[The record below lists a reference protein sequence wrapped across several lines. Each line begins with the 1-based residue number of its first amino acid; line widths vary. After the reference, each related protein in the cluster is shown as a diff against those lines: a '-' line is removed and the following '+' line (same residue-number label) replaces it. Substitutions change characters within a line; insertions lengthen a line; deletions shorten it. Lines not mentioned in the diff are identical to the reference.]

1 MRELGDPEACQN
13 PALQQ
18 TNSYGVHISAP
29 QWQPL
34 PGKVW
39 EWRMSAPK
47 ELVEPGAPVSPV
59 PPLYIQVQHLRREA
73 ERLREGSS
81 DSNVWEA
88 MAIRFAGALDKEAL
102 GQAWQV
108 FLSRHDGLRS
118 WFEVPEPAQGGPS
131 DVLRHEV
138 DLDAISWELAEGPE
152 FATGDEAREYFVS
165 QFNARTSPL
174 RWPAL
179 YFAAIEHETG
189 FTAIFAEDH
198 CYCDGY
204 SNLVAILEIT
214 ALYEAA
220 VSGRDAQLPPAGS
233 VLQAAREERERLAPL
248 TLQSPEIQKWA
259 AYLAEFDEEAHRFPL
274 DLGADPDR
282 PSGGPWDF
290 DLLTGAETEVLKQR
304 CKESGGGLAAGL
316 YAALAVTNYE
326 LAGRRKFDEFRTVS
340 NRQKGHD
347 ASHGWFVGVVP
358 IAFSVEGAS
367 SFTDLVSRA
376 QQAIDASAP
385 LASVPVERF
394 FELLADTGFDP
405 AAAGAETKT
414 LPSMVSYF
422 DMRTIA
428 HPVSS
433 KASTYSKVVH
443 PSRTYT
449 RSAQYVWFWRYHD
462 VLNADVFSLAN
473 PTAQAALRR
482 YYTHVGDVL
491 RSVVENGDYTLAGS
505 LSAEAAPQTV

>member
-1 MRELGDPEACQN
+1 MRELDDPAAPRN
-13 PALQQ
+13 PALQR
-18 TNSYGVHISAP
+18 TDSSGIHISAP
-29 QWQPL
+29 QWRPL

-47 ELVEPGAPVSPV
+47 ALTEPGAPVSPV

-73 ERLREGSS
+73 ERLRGGSS
-81 DSNVWEA
+81 DQNVWEA
-88 MAIRFAGALDKEAL
+88 MAVRFDGPLEKEAL

-118 WFEVPEPAQGGPS
+118 WFEVPEPTGAGPS

-138 DLDAISWELAEGPE
+138 DLDVVSWELVEGPE
-152 FATGDEAREYFVS
+152 FTTSEETREYFVS
-165 QFNARTSPL
+165 RFNAETSPL

-179 YFAAIEHETG
+179 FFAAIEHETG

-198 CYCDGY
+198 CSCDGY
-204 SNLVAILEIT
+204 SNLIAIPEIT

-220 VSGRDAQLPPAGS
+220 VSGGHAQLPPAGS
-233 VLQAAREERERLAPL
+233 VLQAARAERERLAHL
-248 TLQSPEIQKWA
+248 TLESPEIQKWA

-274 DLGADPDR
+274 DLGADPNL

-340 NRQKGHD
+340 NRQEGHD
-347 ASHGWFVGVVP
+347 ATHGWFVGVVP
-358 IAFSVEGAS
+358 IAFSIEGAS
-367 SFTDLVSRA
+367 SFTGLVSRA

-394 FELLADTGFDP
+394 FELLTDAGFG
-405 AAAGAETKT
+405 AAAASAPKT
-414 LPSMVSYF
+414 LPSMISYF
-422 DMRTIA
+422 DMRVIP
-428 HPVSS
+428 HPISA
-433 KASTYSKVVH
+433 KATTYSKVVH

-449 RSAQYVWFWRYHD
+449 TAAQYAWFWRYHD
-462 VLNADVFSLAN
+462 VLNADIFSLDN
-473 PTAQAALRR
+473 PTAQASLRR
-482 YYTHVGDVL
+482 YYTHVGSVL
-491 RSVVENGDYTLAGS
+491 RSVVENGDYVLAGS
-505 LSAEAAPQTV
+505 LLAEAAPQTV